1 MCAYLATRQALL
13 VHWREMKETNDSKLA
28 KLAGCSTSVATKWRK
43 RFEQND
49 ESLKDA
55 PRCGRP
61 RALDAKELQRLRN
74 AMRRGPKKTAP
85 RATFLVNKH
94 RSESKK
100 PASVRTVTRRI
111 ADDFEFGEVPP
122 ESISADNVLKR
133 KAATTPRNIKIVE
146 DKLHLTVCVDAAQL
160 LFKKGEHVRA
170 LRRRR
175 DWHERGERRK
185 QSLGGWGIKVVYAAV
200 ALGPDRRGVKSP
212 LIWVP
217 GPKGL
222 NSGVLT
228 GVVLPA
234 LLEWAAEGVVAEGE
248 VPVWLLDGASPH
260 TAHATQQWMVKQ
272 NMILASHPA
281 GSPDLNPQEKSWLLL
296 KSRLERSN
304 RRPRDVDAFRAHVE
318 RDWNAVPA
326 EQIKRNIEALPSV
339 MKRVHVRP
347 GKLDN
352 KM

>member
-1 MCAYLATRQALL
+1 MCAYLAMRQALL

-28 KLAGCSTSVATKWRK
+28 KLAGCSRSVAKKWRK

-74 AMRRGPKKTAP
+74 AMRRGPKKTAS
-85 RATFLVNKH
+85 RATFLVNKN

-100 PASVRTVTRRI
+100 PVSVRTVIRRI
-111 ADDFEFGEVPP
+111 AEDFEFGEVPP

-133 KAATTPRNIKIVE
+133 VAATTPGNIKIVE
-146 DKLHLTVCVDAAQL
+146 RNLHLTVCVDAAGL
-160 LFKKGEHVRA
+160 LFKKGERVRA

-175 DWHERGERRK
+175 VWHKRGERRK
-185 QSLGGWGIKVVYAAV
+185 QSPGGWRIQMVYAAV

-222 NSGVLT
+222 NSDVLT

-234 LLEWAAEGVVAEGE
+234 LLSWAAQCVVADGE

-260 TAHATQQWMVKQ
+260 TAHATQQWMDDK
-272 NMILASHPA
+272 NMVLASHPA
-281 GSPDLNPQEKSWLLL
+281 GSSDLNPQEKSWLLL
-296 KSRLERSN
+296 KTRLEEST
-304 RRPRDVDAFRAHVE
+304 RRPKDVDAFRAHVE
-318 RDWNAVPA
+318 REWDAIPA
-326 EQIKRNIEALPSV
+326 EHIKRNIEALPSV